1 MKWYGLLK
9 RTTCIVQ
16 ATIKCCREFFF
27 FFLNKKVCL
36 SGPHVLYRPLLNV
49 VVNFFFFFEQ
59 KERSSCSDLI
69 YVASYFGNTA
79 TIRFMFPSQHL
90 DISAMIEAAL
100 KNKPWKTNGSL
111 NIGLACSFHVNQTP
125 ACMFLRESPK
135 LLIMFVYV
143 SPKFWE

>member
-1 MKWYGLLK
+1 MVCLSGPHALYRPLLNVVVNFFFFEQKGLLK

-16 ATIKCCREFFF
+16 ATIKRCREF
-27 FFLNKKVCL
+27 
-36 SGPHVLYRPLLNV
+36 
-49 VVNFFFFFEQ
+49 FFFFFEQ

-143 SPKFWE
+143 SPTFWE